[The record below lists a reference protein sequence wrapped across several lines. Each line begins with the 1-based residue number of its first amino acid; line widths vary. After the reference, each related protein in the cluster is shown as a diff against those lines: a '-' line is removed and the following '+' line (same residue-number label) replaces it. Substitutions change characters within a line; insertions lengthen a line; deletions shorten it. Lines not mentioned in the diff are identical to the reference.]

1 MVRKDPSGTLRA
13 TVTMRVEQ
21 VTQAEGEV
29 LHEEIEKQKEIIKQ
43 FSVEMENNKSVVR
56 QAEQTLN
63 EMVAILGA
71 IKEGIAN
78 A

>member
-1 MVRKDPSGTLRA
+1 MLRKDSAGTLRM

-21 VTQAEGEV
+21 VTQAEGEA
-29 LHEEIEKQKEIIKQ
+29 LREEIENQKKIIAQ
-43 FSVEMENNKSVVR
+43 FSQEMESNRNTIM
-56 QAEQTLN
+56 QAEKTMNETL
-63 EMVAILGA
+63 AILEA

>member
-21 VTQAEGEV
+21 VTQAEGEA
-29 LHEEIEKQKEIIKQ
+29 LREEIEKQKEIIEQ

-56 QAEQTLN
+56 QAEQTVN